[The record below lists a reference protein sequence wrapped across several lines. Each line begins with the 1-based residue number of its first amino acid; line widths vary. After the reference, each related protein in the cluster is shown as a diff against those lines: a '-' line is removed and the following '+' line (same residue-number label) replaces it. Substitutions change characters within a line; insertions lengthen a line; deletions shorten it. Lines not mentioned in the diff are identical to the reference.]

1 MREGAMSLS
10 LLTRLQESHEAW
22 LLGVILVMCAL
33 LGAVAPGFLTVG
45 NFVDLLETYSVQG
58 ILALGLFV
66 VLVSGGI
73 DISFMATASVAQYLA
88 AFLAARWHWPGIL
101 CIPIGLATGI
111 ALGCINATLIHFVR
125 VTSIIAT
132 IATMSVFFALLM
144 YETGGKLIADI
155 PDWWSDRIVFA
166 QWESAD
172 GDLVRI
178 NLPIVALAV
187 AALLTWLMMTRSNA
201 GRQIYAMGG
210 NPESARRIGIRIGQ
224 LHYLVYGF
232 LGFMAAAGGLL
243 QAHRVGE
250 AVPNALYGTE
260 LAVLSAAVLGGA
272 SLSGGSGSVPGVLC
286 GIVLLAILQNGL
298 NLMGVSPYFFQIVIG
313 LVILIATS
321 VMVLSSR
328 RRRAPRARG
337 EAEAPAGG

>member
-1 MREGAMSLS
+1 VAASS
-10 LLTRLQESHEAW
+10 PLLDRLRQSHEAW
-22 LLGVILVMCAL
+22 LLAVILVMGAL
-33 LGAVAPGFLTVG
+33 LGAMAPGFLTIA

-58 ILALGLFV
+58 VLALGLFV

-88 AFLAARWHWPGIL
+88 AFLAARWHWPGIF
-101 CIPIGLATGI
+101 CIPIGLLTGI
-111 ALGCINATLIHFVR
+111 ALGCINATLIYLVR

-144 YETGGKLIADI
+144 YATGGKLISDM
-155 PDWWSDRIVFA
+155 PDWWTDRVVFA
-166 QWESAD
+166 QWQNAD

-210 NPESARRIGIRIGQ
+210 NLESARRVGIHIGR
-224 LHYLVYGF
+224 LHYLAYGF
-232 LGFMAAAGGLL
+232 LGFMAALGGLL

-250 AVPNALYGTE
+250 AVPNALYGQE
-260 LAVLSAAVLGGA
+260 LSVLSAAVLGGA
-272 SLSGGSGSVPGVLC
+272 SLNGGAGSVPGVLC

-313 LVILIATS
+313 LVILVATS
-321 VMVLSSR
+321 VMVLSAR
-328 RRRAPRARG
+328 RRRAPRLRG
-337 EAEAPAGG
+337 QAEATANG

>member
-1 MREGAMSLS
+1 MPADP

-22 LLGVILVMCAL
+22 LLGVIVLMSAIF
-33 LGAVAPGFLTVG
+33 AAIAPGFLSIA
-45 NFVDLLETYSVQG
+45 NFVDLLETYSVPG

-73 DISFMATASVAQYLA
+73 DISFMAMASVAQYLA
-88 AFLAARWHWPGIL
+88 AFPAARWHWPGIV
-101 CIPIGLATGI
+101 CIPIGLATGA
-111 ALGCINATLIHFVR
+111 ALGCVNATLIHFVR
-125 VTSIIAT
+125 VPSIIAT

-144 YETGGKLIADI
+144 YATEGKLISDM
-155 PDWWSDRIVFA
+155 PDWWTDRIVFA
-166 QWESAD
+166 QWTNAD

-210 NPESARRIGIRIGQ
+210 NPESARRIGIRIGR

-232 LGFMAAAGGLL
+232 LGLMAALGGLI

-260 LAVLSAAVLGGA
+260 LSVLSAAVLGGA
-272 SLSGGSGSVPGVLC
+272 SLNGGVGSVPGVLC

-313 LVILIATS
+313 LVILVATS
-321 VMVLSSR
+321 VMRISAH
-328 RRRAPRARG
+328 RRRAPRALA
-337 EAEAPAGG
+337 EAGAPAGG